1 MLLAEVAA
9 TSDAVAATRSRLAKR
24 AAIADLLRRTADGG
38 AAVAPANA
46 ADGPVTGGT
55 SDVGAASDPDRG
67 TVADDLEIVVAYL
80 AGALRQRRTGLGY
93 ASLRDLPPPAAEA
106 TLTVRDVDA
115 AFAAMAALEGA
126 GSAQA
131 RSAAAAELFGAATE
145 REQAFLR
152 GLVAGELRQGALDSV
167 VVDAVAEAAGTP
179 ADAVRRA
186 VMLRGAT
193 GPVASAALLADDP
206 PTALAAFTLE
216 VGRPVRPML
225 AQSAPDIAAA
235 FEKLASGDEPAEL
248 CVDVKLDGIRIQVH
262 RLADEVRVVTRS
274 LDDITERVPEIV
286 EVVRA
291 LPSDRLVLDGEALG
305 VGPDGVPRPFQETA
319 ARSATH
325 ESTRGAARGSAR
337 APSAEEALADRFE
350 LTPFF
355 FDVLHADGRDLL
367 DAPLRDRLAVLDEVA
382 APHTVRRLLTS
393 DPEAA
398 AEFFAGAVREG
409 QEGVVVKSLDAPYAA
424 GRRGAGWVKVKPRKT
439 LDLVVLAVE
448 RGSGRRQGWLSNIHL
463 GARDP
468 EGGFVMLGK
477 TFKGM
482 TDQMLQWQTERFREL
497 EIEDNGWVVTVR
509 PEQVVEIAFDGLQRS
524 TRYPGGLALRFARV
538 LRYRDD
544 KTAAEADTID
554 TVRSLAVVS
563 SPAE

>member
-24 AAIADLLRRTADGG
+24 AAIADLLRRTAEAGNGSDETT
-38 AAVAPANA
+38 
-46 ADGPVTGGT
+46 ADT
-55 SDVGAASDPDRG
+55 
-67 TVADDLEIVVAYL
+67 ADDLEIVVSYL
-80 AGALRQRRTGLGY
+80 AGELRQRRTGLGY
-93 ASLRDLPPPAAEA
+93 AALRDLPPPSPDA

-115 AFAAMAALEGA
+115 AFAAMAALEGP

-131 RSAAAAELFGAATE
+131 RSTSAANLFGAATE

-186 VMLRGAT
+186 VMMRGAT
-193 GPVASAALLADDP
+193 GPVASAVLLAENP
-206 PTALAAFTLE
+206 LSVLATFTLE

-225 AQSAPDIAAA
+225 AASAPDIAAA
-235 FEKLASGDEPAEL
+235 FEKLSSSDPTEDGPEL

-262 RLADEVRVVTRS
+262 RLGDDVRVVTRS

-291 LPSDRLVLDGEALG
+291 LPSDRLVLDGEALAIG
-305 VGPDGVPRPFQETA
+305 EDGVPRPFQETA
-319 ARSATH
+319 ARSATS
-325 ESTRGAARGSAR
+325 EATSEAELAAQ
-337 APSAEEALADRFE
+337 LQ

-367 DAPLRDRLAVLDEVA
+367 DAPLRERLAVLDEVA
-382 APHTVRRLLTS
+382 APHTVRRLVTS

-398 AEFFAGAVREG
+398 AEFFAGALREG

-424 GRRGAGWVKVKPRKT
+424 GRRGAGWVKVKPRRPST
-439 LDLVVLAVE
+439 SWCWRSSGVRAAGRAGCPTSTWVRAT
-448 RGSGRRQGWLSNIHL
+448 RRAGS
-463 GARDP
+463 
-468 EGGFVMLGK
+468 
-477 TFKGM
+477 
-482 TDQMLQWQTERFREL
+482 
-497 EIEDNGWVVTVR
+497 
-509 PEQVVEIAFDGLQRS
+509 
-524 TRYPGGLALRFARV
+524 
-538 LRYRDD
+538 
-544 KTAAEADTID
+544 
-554 TVRSLAVVS
+554 
-563 SPAE
+563 

>member
-24 AAIADLLRRTADGG
+24 AAIADLLRRTAAGG
-38 AAVAPANA
+38 QAAGNHA
-46 ADGPVTGGT
+46 AGDQVGGDP
-55 SDVGAASDPDRG
+55 SGAVDAATDI
-67 TVADDLEIVVAYL
+67 EIVVSYI

-93 ASLRDLPPPAAEA
+93 AALRDLPPPAADA

-115 AFAAMAALEGA
+115 AFAEMAALEGT

-131 RSAAAAELFGAATE
+131 RSVAAGKLFGAATE

-167 VVDAVAEAAGTP
+167 VVDAVAEAGGVP

-186 VMLRGAT
+186 VMMRGAT
-193 GPVASAALLADDP
+193 GPVASAILVAEDP
-206 PTALAAFTLE
+206 QAVPATFTLE

-235 FEKLASGDEPAEL
+235 FEKLGSGIGDGDDTEL
-248 CVDVKLDGIRIQVH
+248 CVDVKLDGIRIQAH
-262 RLADEVRVVTRS
+262 RLGDEVLVVTRS

-286 EVVRA
+286 EVVRS
-291 LPSDRLVLDGEALG
+291 LPSDRLVLDGEALA
-305 VGPDGVPRPFQETA
+305 VGEDGVPRPFQETA
-319 ARSATH
+319 ARSATR
-325 ESTRGAARGSAR
+325 EATPGTTSE
-337 APSAEEALADRFE
+337 AELASQLQ

-355 FDVLHADGRDLL
+355 FDVLHADGRDLV
-367 DAPLRDRLAVLDEVA
+367 DAPLRERLAVLDEVA
-382 APHTVRRLLTS
+382 APHTVRRLVTR
-393 DPEAA
+393 DPDVA
-398 AEFFAGAVREG
+398 AEFFAGALREG
-409 QEGVVVKSLDAPYAA
+409 QEGVVVKSLDTPYAA
-424 GRRGAGWVKVKPRKT
+424 GRRGAGWVKVKPRQT

-482 TDQMLQWQTERFREL
+482 TDETLRWQTERFTEL
-497 EIEDNGWVVTVR
+497 KTDDDGWVVTVR

-544 KTAAEADTID
+544 KSAAEADTIE
-554 TVRSLAVVS
+554 TVRTLAGF
-563 SPAE
+563 